1 MFTWKSRIDFQR
13 PELPIFLLQSLNLK
27 SSVFKI
33 LNNYSVTLS
42 VSNVTLCSFGKNV
55 LLQMVV
61 RKTKEDRSVRETK
74 RIPILHEL

>member
-27 SSVFKI
+27 SSVSKI

-42 VSNVTLCSFGKNV
+42 VSLMQLSVRSFGKNV

-61 RKTKEDRSVRETK
+61 RKTK

>member
-27 SSVFKI
+27 SSIFKI

-42 VSNVTLCSFGKNV
+42 VSNVTLCPSVWEKRASLN
-55 LLQMVV
+55 
-61 RKTKEDRSVRETK
+61 DR
-74 RIPILHEL
+74 P